1 MPSLGRKGCASFA
14 ATAFDGPARPAR
26 AVLGACLE
34 MSPPSEPS
42 DTSAR
47 RDPSGK
53 PRRFDR
59 RLWRRFGVLAR
70 PYWFSDEKWVARALV
85 ALLVLL
91 LIGETEFNVVF
102 NEQSGELTSALAGRD
117 GARFWHSI
125 RLFCV
130 LLVFAVPIYAF
141 YYYVRDKLGIHWRR
155 WLTRRFV
162 GSYLGERAF
171 YELVSNP
178 AIDNPDQRIC
188 EDISAFTQ
196 KSLTFLLVVTSSL
209 FQLFAFSHVLWS
221 ISRLLVVFLVLYA
234 AAGTLVTFGV
244 FGRRMILLNFRQL
257 KCEADL
263 RFGLVRVREHAE
275 SIAFY
280 RGEQQESLQIGQR
293 FSALFENFN
302 ALIRW
307 TLKLS
312 LFQYAFSL
320 ATLIL
325 PSVIIAPRVLS
336 GELEVG
342 RVVQAA
348 GAFAAML
355 AALTVFVDNFDS
367 LSRFAAG
374 IDRLY
379 AFRHALRAGGEP
391 ASRPAP
397 FIRVVEAPHLGFQGV
412 TLQTPK
418 HERTL
423 VKELTLSVEPGNGL
437 LIVGASGGGKSSLL
451 RAIAG
456 LWDAGSGTILRPRLD
471 DLLFLPQHA
480 YMILGSLRRQLSY
493 PGALRDFSDEQ
504 LRAVLERVNLA
515 KLEQHCGGLDG
526 ELDFGKVLSVGEQQR
541 VAFARV
547 LLRKPRYVML
557 DEATSALD
565 GDNEAA
571 LYGQIEAST
580 TLVSVS
586 HRATILKYHRQVLE
600 LGAQG
605 SWRLCSAA
613 GYRFDQDL
621 VG

>member
-1 MPSLGRKGCASFA
+1 M
-14 ATAFDGPARPAR
+14 
-26 AVLGACLE
+26 
-34 MSPPSEPS
+34 
-42 DTSAR
+42 
-47 RDPSGK
+47 
-53 PRRFDR
+53 
-59 RLWRRFGVLAR
+59 WRRFGALAR
-70 PYWFSDEKWVARALV
+70 PYWFSSDKWLARGLL

-125 RLFCV
+125 RTFCV
-130 LLVFAVPIYAF
+130 LLMFAVPIYAF

-155 WLTRRFV
+155 WLTRHFV
-162 GSYLGERAF
+162 GRYLGERAF

-178 AIDNPDQRIC
+178 TIDNPDQRIC

-196 KSLTFLLVVTSSL
+196 KSLTFLLVVISAL
-209 FQLFAFSHVLWS
+209 FQLVAFSRVLWS
-221 ISRLLVVFLVLYA
+221 ISRLLVLFLVLYA
-234 AAGTLVTFGV
+234 ATGTLVTFGV
-244 FGRRMILLNFRQL
+244 FGRRLVLLNFRQL
-257 KCEADL
+257 KREADL
-263 RFGLVRVREHAE
+263 RFSLVRVREHAE

-280 RGEQQESLQIGQR
+280 RGEEQESLQVERR

-312 LFQYAFSL
+312 LFQYAYSL
-320 ATLIL
+320 STLIL

-336 GELEVG
+336 GEMEVG

-355 AALTVFVDNFDS
+355 AALTVFVDNFES

-379 AFRHALRAGGEP
+379 SFRHTLEAQREHGAQAVIGAVES
-391 ASRPAP
+391 SRIA
-397 FIRVVEAPHLGFQGV
+397 FDCV
-412 TLQTPK
+412 TLQTPN

-423 VKELTLSVEPGNGL
+423 VKELTLSVEPGEGL

-456 LWDAGSGTILRPRLD
+456 LWDAGTGTILRPSSD

-480 YMILGSLRRQLSY
+480 YMVLGSLRRQLTY
-493 PGALRDFSDEQ
+493 PGGERDFSDDQ
-504 LRAVLERVNLA
+504 LRAALGRVNLPS
-515 KLEQHCGGLDG
+515 LEQHCGGFDR
-526 ELDFGKVLSVGEQQR
+526 ELDFDKVLSVGEQQR

-547 LLRKPRYVML
+547 LLRKPKYVML

-565 GDNEAA
+565 GENEAA
-571 LYGQIEAST
+571 LYGQVDPGT
-580 TLVSVS
+580 TPVSVS
-586 HRATILKYHRQVLE
+586 HRPALLKYHRQVLE
-600 LGAQG
+600 LLGQG
-605 SWRLCSAA
+605 SWRLHSAA
-613 GYRFDQDL
+613 DYRFDQDL
-621 VG
+621 LG

>member
-1 MPSLGRKGCASFA
+1 MSAPEAASNASGR
-14 ATAFDGPARPAR
+14 
-26 AVLGACLE
+26 
-34 MSPPSEPS
+34 SEP
-42 DTSAR
+42 A
-47 RDPSGK
+47 GK

-59 RLWRRFGVLAR
+59 RLWRRFFTLAR
-70 PYWFSDEKWVARALV
+70 PYWFSDEKWAARGLLT
-85 ALLVLL
+85 LLVLL
-91 LIGETEFNVVF
+91 LIGETEFNVLF
-102 NEQSGELTSALAGRD
+102 NDQSGELTSALAGRD
-117 GARFWHSI
+117 AVRFWHSI
-125 RLFCV
+125 RVFGA

-162 GSYLGERAF
+162 GRYLGERAF
-171 YELVSNP
+171 YELVSSP
-178 AIDNPDQRIC
+178 TIDNPDQRIC

-196 KSLTFLLVVTSSL
+196 KSLTFLLVVISAL

-221 ISRLLVVFLVLYA
+221 ISRVLVLFLVLYA
-234 AAGTLVTFGV
+234 ATGTLVTFGV
-244 FGRRMILLNFRQL
+244 FGRRLILLNFRQL
-257 KCEADL
+257 KREADL
-263 RFGLVRVREHAE
+263 RFSLVRVREHAE

-280 RGEQQESLQIGQR
+280 RGEAEESLQVGRR
-293 FSALFENFN
+293 FSALYDNFN

-312 LFQYAFSL
+312 LFQYAYSL
-320 ATLIL
+320 STLIL

-355 AALTVFVDNFDS
+355 AALTVFVDNFES

-379 AFRHALRAGGEP
+379 AFRHALRAQGEH
-391 ASRPAP
+391 
-397 FIRVVEAPHLGFQGV
+397 EAGPVIETLEGAHLAFDRV
-412 TLQTPK
+412 TLQTPE

-423 VKELTLSVEPGNGL
+423 VKELTLSVEPGESL

-456 LWDAGSGTILRPRLD
+456 LWDAGTGTISRPRPEH
-471 DLLFLPQHA
+471 LLFLPQHA
-480 YMILGSLRRQLSY
+480 YMVLGTLRHQLTY
-493 PGALRDFSDEQ
+493 PGSEHDFSDAE
-504 LRAVLERVNLA
+504 LRAVLERVRLPN
-515 KLEQHCGGLDG
+515 LEQHCGGFDG
-526 ELDFGKVLSVGEQQR
+526 ELDFDKILSVGEQQR

-565 GDNEAA
+565 GETEAA
-571 LYGQIEAST
+571 LYRQIDPGT

-586 HRATILKYHRQVLE
+586 HRPALLPYHQQVLE
-600 LGAQG
+600 LGGEG
-605 SWRLCSAA
+605 SWRLHRAA
-613 GYRFDQDL
+613 GYRFNQDFL
-621 VG
+621 A